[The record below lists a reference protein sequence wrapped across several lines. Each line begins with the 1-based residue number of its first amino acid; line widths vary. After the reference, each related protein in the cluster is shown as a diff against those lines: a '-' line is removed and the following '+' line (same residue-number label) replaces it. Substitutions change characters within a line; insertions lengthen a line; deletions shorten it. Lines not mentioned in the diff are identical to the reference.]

1 MCINIEEEEGGEGC
15 VSFSSQH
22 MGDVLT
28 CGGLVRPFQ
37 QIRYVYQYRGGGG
50 GGRGVCPPP
59 VSTWVMCLPVVVW

>member
-1 MCINIEEEEGGEGC
+1 MCTNIEEEEGGEGC
-15 VSFSSQH
+15 VSSSSQH

-50 GGRGVCPPP
+50 GGGVC
-59 VSTWVMCLPVVVW
+59 VLLQSAHG